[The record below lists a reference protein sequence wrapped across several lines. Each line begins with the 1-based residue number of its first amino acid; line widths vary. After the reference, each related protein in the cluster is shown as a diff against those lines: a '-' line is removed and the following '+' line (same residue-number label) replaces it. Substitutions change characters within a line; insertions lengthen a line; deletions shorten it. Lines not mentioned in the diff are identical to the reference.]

1 MIAQSDLDCART
13 AQGDALKKQQSV
25 QQEIQRQQK
34 AVQTASDIKSKAEE
48 AMETIRNQAT
58 VSEKDSEAFKTYQ
71 STVTQSKIHSK
82 AANLAIQQSS
92 AELKSIDDLVA
103 QCEERIAELTQKI
116 QTFDDE
122 IAALI

>member
-13 AQGDALKKQQSV
+13 AQDDALKKQQSV
-25 QQEIQRQQK
+25 KQEIQRQQE
-34 AVQTASDIKSKAEE
+34 AVQTASDAKSKAEK
-48 AMETIRNQAT
+48 AMETIDNQAT
-58 VSEKDSEAFKTYQ
+58 VSDKDSAAYKTYQ

-82 AANLAIQQSS
+82 AANLAIQQSL

-103 QCEERIAELTQKI
+103 QCEERIADLTQKI

-122 IAALI
+122 IVALV